1 MLERPPGAAFRKRR
15 GVGVA
20 GLIVAIG
27 GVGALVQCGGSGQS
41 SATDAGLGADT
52 LTGIGDGSV
61 VDAADA
67 ADTSHPSTDG
77 SLEGSS
83 DAPSDAGGNACM
95 PFAMPPPAALFGS
108 SRRVFAHYFYPFPLS
123 IDDQPAASD
132 YYNAQYL
139 TPGGENGKWLA
150 HGGYLRQRPLPVP
163 VGSAST
169 FVLDNMEREVRLA
182 IAGGITGFTVDV
194 LSANQAAPGSQL
206 QNILQAAHLV
216 DSRFEIVAMLDL
228 SALSQADAG
237 AEASDVESII
247 ESVAASPASYK
258 LPDGRL
264 VVSSFLAEAQPTAW
278 WTSVFQSLDAKGIHV
293 AFVPCFLDLAAN
305 EAAFAAMTH
314 TYGLSLWGTATPSAA
329 AGMQT
334 LPATAHAT
342 GDIFMMPVLSQQ
354 YRPKDFLY
362 WEAGNSAALR
372 NAWNSAIAGGS
383 DWIQVVTWSD
393 FSESGEIE
401 PYTDRTLSN
410 EIGTGYYDLNAYY
423 TSWFLTGQQ
432 PVITDDLLYYFYR
445 REPTDAAAPAQTTA
459 TTAASGEVPENDVE
473 LVAFLTAPGTLAITI
488 DGQTSTQNV
497 PAGMTSMKVPLQ
509 SGTPRFSL
517 TRAGTSVID
526 VQGGVTAVGPGGLD
540 SGVLDL
546 TYWSGSASKDG
557 PCQITVP

>member
-1 MLERPPGAAFRKRR
+1 VGRRIGA
-15 GVGVA
+15 A
-20 GLIVAIG
+20 GLIVVLGAAS
-27 GVGALVQCGGSGQS
+27 ALVHCGSSGQS
-41 SATDAGLGADT
+41 QATDAGQGADA
-52 LTGIGDGSV
+52 LAGSGDGAA
-61 VDAADA
+61 VDATDA
-67 ADTSHPSTDG
+67 TDTSRPPTDG
-77 SLEGSS
+77 SIEGST

-95 PFAMPPPAALFGS
+95 PFAMAPPASLFGS

-132 YYNAQYL
+132 YYNTQYL

-150 HGGYLRQRPLPVP
+150 QGGYLRQRPLPVP

-169 FVLDNMEREVRLA
+169 YVLDNMEREVRLA

-194 LSANQAAPGSQL
+194 LSPDQAAAGSQL

-216 DSRFEIVAMLDL
+216 DSRFAIVTMLDL
-228 SALSQADAG
+228 SALSEADAG
-237 AEASDVESII
+237 AEASVVASII

-264 VVSSFLAEAQPTAW
+264 VVSSFLAEAQPAAW
-278 WTSVFQSLDAKGIHV
+278 WSSIFQGLDAEGIHV
-293 AFVPCFLDLAAN
+293 AFVPCFLDLGAN
-305 EAAFAAMTH
+305 EAAFAAMAY

-329 AGMQT
+329 AAMQT

-362 WEAGNSAALR
+362 WESGNSAALR
-372 NAWNSAIAGGS
+372 DAWTSAIAGGA
-383 DWIQVVTWSD
+383 DWTQIVTWSD

-410 EIGTGYYDLNAYY
+410 EIGTGYYDLDAYY
-423 TSWFLTGQQ
+423 ASWFLTGQP
-432 PVITDDLLYYFYR
+432 PVITDDALYYFYR

-459 TTAASGEVPENDVE
+459 TTAASGQAPENDIE

-488 DGQTSTQNV
+488 DGQTSTQSA
-497 PAGMTSMKVPLQ
+497 PAGITSMKVPLQ
-509 SGTPRFSL
+509 VGTPRFSL
-517 TRAGTSVID
+517 TRGGASVID
-526 VQGGVTAVGPGGLD
+526 VQGGVTSVGPGGLD

-557 PCQITVP
+557 PCRITVP

>member
-1 MLERPPGAAFRKRR
+1 MALERSPGAADRTRR
-15 GVGVA
+15 RVGAA
-20 GLIVAIG
+20 GLIGVLG
-27 GVGALVQCGGSGQS
+27 GVGALVQCGSSGQS
-41 SATDAGLGADT
+41 PATDAGLSADT
-52 LTGIGDGSV
+52 LTGRGDGAA
-61 VDAADA
+61 VDATDA
-67 ADTSHPSTDG
+67 SDATNTSMDG
-77 SLEGSS
+77 SIEGSS
-83 DAPSDAGGNACM
+83 DAAGNACM

-132 YYNAQYL
+132 YYNTQYL
-139 TPGGENGKWLA
+139 TPGGEEGKWLA
-150 HGGYLRQRPLPVP
+150 QGGYLRQRPLPVP
-163 VGSAST
+163 LGSAST
-169 FVLDNMEREVRLA
+169 FVLDDMEREVRLA

-194 LSANQAAPGSQL
+194 LSADQAAPGSPL

-237 AEASDVESII
+237 AEASVVESII

-264 VVSSFLAEAQPTAW
+264 VVSSFLAEAQPPAW
-278 WTSVFQSLDAKGIHV
+278 WTSVFQSLDAQGIHV

-305 EAAFAAMTH
+305 EAAFAAMAY
-314 TYGLSLWGTATPSAA
+314 TYGLSLWGTATPAAA
-329 AGMQT
+329 AGLQT
-334 LPATAHAT
+334 LPAQAHAT

-372 NAWNSAIAGGS
+372 NAWTSAIAGGS
-383 DWIQVVTWSD
+383 DWAQIVTWSD

-423 TSWFLTGQQ
+423 ASWFLTGQQ
-432 PVITDDLLYYFYR
+432 PVITDDVLYYFYR
-445 REPTDAAAPAQTTA
+445 REPTDAAAPVQTTA
-459 TTAASGEVPENDVE
+459 TTAASGEAPENDVE

-488 DGQTSTQNV
+488 DGQTSTQDA
-497 PAGMTSMKVPLQ
+497 PAGMTSMKSPLQ
-509 SGTPRFSL
+509 SGAPRFSL
-517 TRAGTSVID
+517 TRAGAPVID
-526 VQGGVTAVGPGGLD
+526 VQGGVTAVGPAGLD